1 MSDKKI
7 LYFLVFSLLI
17 QILFSFYY
25 SGEII
30 NQNNILNQ
38 NQNKYNSLKDQN
50 QVLQTELAKNT
61 SLYNLESQI
70 SSQSFVPIQKFLDI
84 NTDKNE

>member
-7 LYFLVFSLLI
+7 LYLLVAGLMM

-30 NQNNILNQ
+30 NQNNLLSNNQ
-38 NQNKYNSLKDQN
+38 LKHNQLKKEIQSL
-50 QVLQTELAKNT
+50 EKNFT
-61 SLYNLESQI
+61 SLTSIQNIQAKTA
-70 SSQSFVPIQKFLDI
+70 SQSYIVIEKKLEL
-84 NTDKNE
+84 NKN